1 MKQFDVPQMRTA
13 ISKILEKR
21 GLLSEFERDK
31 DFHTKIESSGF
42 MPLIIERQ
50 HNRLVIAHYYEQNG
64 DLIADPDLVL
74 SLTGTDLWIPIELQT
89 PYSYTSALSDSSE
102 ELDRTTIRGLIRF
115 TNFWAAN
122 LNMQFG

>member
-1 MKQFDVPQMRTA
+1 MRTA

-21 GLLSEFERDK
+21 GLLSEFERDR

-74 SLTGTDLWIPIELQT
+74 SLAGADLWIPIELQT
-89 PYSYTSALSDSSE
+89 PYSYTSALSDSSDG
-102 ELDRTTIRGLIRF
+102 LDRTTIRGLVRF
-115 TNFWAAN
+115 TNFWAVN